1 MSVIKQ
7 NNTSQLET
15 VVVGQD
21 LKEITNI
28 ESTDEYT
35 KTLAIVALGL

>member
-7 NNTSQLET
+7 NNISQLKI
-15 VVVGQD
+15 VVAYQD
-21 LKEITNI
+21 LKEINNI